1 MVDVLVGLSVSI
13 DGFITGPN
21 DGVDNPLGDGGGR
34 LFQWM
39 SAGGEELRINRWLA
53 PPETSR
59 RVVDEWQGTGAI
71 VVGRKTFDIARGW
84 ANGHPIDV
92 PIFVVTHHEPE
103 DGGWSKQVRFVKAGF
118 EDALDRAIAA
128 AGDGFVSLGSADV
141 TQQALRAGRLDI
153 IDVNLVPCLLGGG
166 VRLFDN
172 FDGPIDLV
180 QERVIQSDG
189 VTHLRYRVTR

>member
-1 MVDVLVGLSVSI
+1 MVDVLVGLSVSL

-39 SAGGEELRINRWLA
+39 NAGGEERRINRWLA
-53 PPETSR
+53 PPDISR

-84 ANGHPIDV
+84 AYGHPIDV

-103 DGGWSKQVRFVKAGF
+103 HGDWSKQVRFVTTGF
-118 EDALDRAIAA
+118 DDALDQAIAV

-141 TQQALRAGRLDI
+141 TQQALHAGRLDI
-153 IDVNLVPCLLGGG
+153 IDVNLVPCLLGSG
-166 VRLFDN
+166 VRLFDG
-172 FDGPIDLV
+172 FEGPVDLI

-189 VTHLRYRVTR
+189 VTHIRYRVIR

>member
-1 MVDVLVGLSVSI
+1 MVDVLVGLSVSL

-39 SAGGEELRINRWLA
+39 NAGGEERRINRWLA

-84 ANGHPIDV
+84 AYGHPIDV

-103 DGGWSKQVRFVKAGF
+103 HGDSKMLSIRPSPSKEMVSSPWARPTSPSRLCVRVVSTSSMSILFHVSSEVAFVCSTASK
-118 EDALDRAIAA
+118 DPL
-128 AGDGFVSLGSADV
+128 
-141 TQQALRAGRLDI
+141 T
-153 IDVNLVPCLLGGG
+153 
-166 VRLFDN
+166 
-172 FDGPIDLV
+172 
-180 QERVIQSDG
+180 
-189 VTHLRYRVTR
+189 